1 MLAIEKKIGAELKK
15 LAGYTFSE
23 VAEVTGWTARRCV
36 YKEPGKYDYID
47 SDYSPIEK
55 GEKIG
60 DKGITVFFHNTIT
73 LPAVCKGKRTA
84 LKLRMGGEGCVSIN
98 GVHYNGLDYNRNLI
112 PLGVIEDDKPI
123 DVVAEVN
130 CKDLLPDSK
139 NFYGIGLCIT
149 ESSIV
154 VKNEN
159 TWNCYYRL
167 KTINYLIIRHTNLLR
182 IRQELF
188 AKALSHHFLH

>member
-73 LPAVCKGKRTA
+73 LPAACKGKRTA

-112 PLGVIEDDKPI
+112 PLGVIED
-123 DVVAEVN
+123 
-130 CKDLLPDSK
+130 
-139 NFYGIGLCIT
+139 
-149 ESSIV
+149 ESSKKKKYYTKGLQTGKKYEL
-154 VKNEN
+154 VKEDSITRNGHKL
-159 TWNCYYRL
+159 Y
-167 KTINYLIIRHTNLLR
+167 R
-182 IRQELF
+182 IRAF
-188 AKALSHHFLH
+188 GIA